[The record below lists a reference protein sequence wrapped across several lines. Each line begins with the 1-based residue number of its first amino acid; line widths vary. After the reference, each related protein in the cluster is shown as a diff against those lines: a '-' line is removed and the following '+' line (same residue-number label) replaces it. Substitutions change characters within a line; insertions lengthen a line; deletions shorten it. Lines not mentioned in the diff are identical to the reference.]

1 MSTRPWEELAPQ
13 GPSAL
18 QTQKFSRRWRS
29 THVSGRT
36 PTCGRRGP
44 TALRAS
50 SGHSG
55 RPGARGLSAEVTS
68 HEHRCSVS
76 LSLKNTHLRSH
87 CYLGLIVFLR
97 VFQRTKQD
105 TPVFLQPSGH
115 GNRRCPRT
123 KTAFH
128 APLAPGVNNNRMAQ
142 AAAPSAVGPHDR
154 GDTESQ
160 RRAQPHISKCHTF

>member
-1 MSTRPWEELAPQ
+1 MPRKCIRAPASVKFRLMSTHPWEELAPQ

-44 TALRAS
+44 RALRAS

-68 HEHRCSVS
+68 HEHRCAVC
-76 LSLKNTHLRSH
+76 LSLFKKHPPTVTLLPRADCILTGVSEDKTRYARFSSTIGTWEPSLPENKD
-87 CYLGLIVFLR
+87 GLSR
-97 VFQRTKQD
+97 PAGSWR
-105 TPVFLQPSGH
+105 
-115 GNRRCPRT
+115 
-123 KTAFH
+123 
-128 APLAPGVNNNRMAQ
+128 
-142 AAAPSAVGPHDR
+142 
-154 GDTESQ
+154 
-160 RRAQPHISKCHTF
+160 